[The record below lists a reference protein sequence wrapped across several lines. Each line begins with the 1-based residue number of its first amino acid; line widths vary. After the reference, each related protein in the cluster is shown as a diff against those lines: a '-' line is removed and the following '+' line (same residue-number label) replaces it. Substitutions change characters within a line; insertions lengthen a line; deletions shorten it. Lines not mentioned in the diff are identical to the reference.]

1 MRCRCNIFYIFAIKT
16 GGACAVP
23 LKRINDMI
31 DETVNG
37 LEQLY
42 EDLPEYVNL
51 ANTDVNV
58 VSQNMLILASWS
70 SAIGVVIAL
79 LILLAFLLRNRYGIK
94 RRWRH
99 TGNFITC
106 SFVLVWLAG
115 FVVYDLGMYVG
126 EEGNISLFT
135 NMPMA
140 VIYSL
145 EMFLLESD
153 ISAIHP
159 PCFNNWLFMAAF
171 SLVHMLAALVTLA
184 FVIKHFGYNIIAG
197 VRMLFESYFSRKK
210 ESYVFWGINDAS
222 YILAKSIKE
231 HYKKQNRKDYRIVF
245 VRTNQDMTASVRNGM
260 ERLFNFLSLRNND
273 LDRLRKL
280 DCLTTSTYADL
291 ARVKI
296 ESIPDDIMTVYLN
309 LNMLARII
317 RNKTKGQAHLFFF
330 SDEAAD
336 NIQAVA
342 NLKRDKTINAFVN
355 KVVREKDD
363 SGKTTKVKPNTV
375 TLYCRARYNSL
386 HRVIEDVQL
395 HDRIEVRVIDPS
407 HLSVEILKQNVEFHP
422 VSFVDIEKD
431 ATVSSPFNA
440 LVVGFGEVGRDVVRF
455 LYEFSAF
462 VKKGTGLTVPPERSD
477 FNCDVV
483 DVDMR
488 HQAGLFIAN
497 APSVMTSQSIP
508 KGDPFHINLRKMDS
522 LSPAFYQ
529 ELENKIKE
537 LNYIVVAQGDDEQ
550 NVSLAV
556 RIFRLAVRY
565 RDNMDHFRIL
575 VMVKDDEDKQFSR
588 IIEHYNRLWAAEMN
602 ADDKV
607 KKLHQVK
614 IGTSTVL
621 DTPITMFGTV
631 NDIFSYNYIIG
642 DALKAEAQVFKSR
655 YDKSIEAQSGQ
666 KQKSWVTEHK
676 ELMQL
681 VKPYIGYSPTLSGI
695 MRLRRT
701 QSQNF
706 ENCFH
711 QYTKQMLAKIALG
724 ETKYELLSKS
734 QLKRDENKVSYFVP
748 NGTPDNEIISVLD
761 ILARTEHLRWVAS
774 HQVLGYI
781 DFGTEDDKDEARLKH
796 GCLKSWEKLSERVQS
811 YDYNVVDVSLGIM

>member
-1 MRCRCNIFYIFAIKT
+1 
-16 GGACAVP
+16 
-23 LKRINDMI
+23 MI

-58 VSQNMLILASWS
+58 VSQNMLKLASWS

-159 PCFNNWLFMAAF
+159 PCFNNWLFMTAF

-231 HYKKQNRKDYRIVF
+231 HYKKQGRKDYRIVF
-245 VRTNQDMTASVRNGM
+245 VRTNQDMTVSVRNGM

-317 RNKTKGQAHLFFF
+317 RNKTKDHAHLFFF
-330 SDEAAD
+330 SDNASD

-342 NLKRDKTINAFVN
+342 NLKRDYTINAFVD
-355 KVVREKDD
+355 KMVKTKDD
-363 SGKTTKVKPNTV
+363 AGNITEKQTNTI

-395 HDRIEVRVIDPS
+395 HDRIEVKVIDAS
-407 HLSVEILKQNVEFHP
+407 HLSVEILKENVEFHP
-422 VSFVDIEKD
+422 VSFVEIEKD

-440 LVVGFGEVGRDVVRF
+440 LIVGFGEVGKDMLRF

-462 VKKGTGLTVPPERSD
+462 VKTGSGKNGTIVERSD
-477 FNCDVV
+477 FHCDVI
-483 DVDMR
+483 DSEMPN
-488 HQAGLFIAN
+488 QAGLFMVNSPSIVTNQTLGGGTSAKP
-497 APSVMTSQSIP
+497 APIFLRTLDARSSQ
-508 KGDPFHINLRKMDS
+508 
-522 LSPAFYQ
+522 FYQ
-529 ELENKIKE
+529 ELEQKIND

-556 RIFRLAVRY
+556 RIFRVAVRS
-565 RDNMDHFRIL
+565 RKDMNHFRIL
-575 VMVKDDEDKQFSR
+575 VLVKNDEDKQYSR
-588 IIEHYNRLWAAEMN
+588 VIEHYNRLWAAEN
-602 ADDKV
+602 HAEDKV
-607 KKLHQVK
+607 KRINQHEIKTTE
-614 IGTSTVL
+614 IFN
-621 DTPITMFGTV
+621 TPITMFGKINEIYTHE
-631 NDIFSYNYIIG
+631 YIIG
-642 DALKAEAQVFKSR
+642 DALKTKAQVYKSR

-666 KQKSWVTEHK
+666 KQDSWETEHK
-676 ELMQL
+676 KLMQL
-681 VKPYIGYSPTLSGI
+681 VDPYIGYSPTLSGI
-695 MRLRRT
+695 MRLRRI
-701 QSQNF
+701 QRQNV

-711 QYTKQMLAKIALG
+711 QYTKQYLAQAALG
-724 ETKYELLSKS
+724 DEYGVFAKK
-734 QLKRDENKVSYFVP
+734 QLTRKEHEITYSWTDGKP
-748 NGTPDNEIISVLD
+748 NTDVTLVLD
-761 ILARTEHLRWVAS
+761 VLARTEHLRWVAS
-774 HQVLGYI
+774 HEVMGYQNAGGES
-781 DFGTEDDKDEARLKH
+781 FKDEARLLH
-796 GCLKSWEKLSERVQS
+796 GCLKDWEILSVPIQS
-811 YDYNVVDVSLGIM
+811 YDYNVVDVSLGIMEPEE